1 MQDTRALAEIHVGSR
16 HRKDLGL
23 LDTLSESLKTI
34 GLLHPIVISPEGNL
48 IAGIRR
54 LEAARLLG
62 WKTIP
67 VHVIDVGDILQA
79 EHDENQLR
87 KDFTATEM
95 VAIGRAL
102 KEKIAAENAARQ
114 TEARRRGGQS
124 GGRGRPK
131 VIDETRN
138 SLVPNGHRAIPSE
151 LEAQKT
157 ANQIATYFGVGKNTY
172 QKAEAVVEAAETE
185 PELYGDLVEQMDAT
199 NNVDRAYKAMRKL
212 KAPHEEPVD
221 AMERTRRDP
230 GVRWYQG
237 LYKLNVFIRGV
248 TQYAPGGDISVL
260 TKTWKPALRKQ
271 YREQLEA
278 MVVSL
283 QGWIACMRDEE

>member
-95 VAIGRAL
+95 VAIGPAL
-102 KEKIAAENAARQ
+102 KEKIAAEDGAKE

-124 GGRGRPK
+124 GG
-131 VIDETRN
+131 
-138 SLVPNGHRAIPSE
+138 
-151 LEAQKT
+151 
-157 ANQIATYFGVGKNTY
+157 
-172 QKAEAVVEAAETE
+172 
-185 PELYGDLVEQMDAT
+185 
-199 NNVDRAYKAMRKL
+199 
-212 KAPHEEPVD
+212 
-221 AMERTRRDP
+221 
-230 GVRWYQG
+230 
-237 LYKLNVFIRGV
+237 
-248 TQYAPGGDISVL
+248 
-260 TKTWKPALRKQ
+260 
-271 YREQLEA
+271 
-278 MVVSL
+278 
-283 QGWIACMRDEE
+283 